1 MYIVILRRLGQGL
14 IVAFMVVLLVFVI
27 AHVLPG
33 DPARIMSPKAHG
45 EKLEKIRE
53 EMGLNRPLYVQ
64 FFEWVTQAARGNFG
78 NSIYLKQPVTNVL
91 KDTVPYTV
99 VLVSLAIVL
108 AIFISLPVGI
118 LAAVHRDTWF
128 DRLALGFSVLAQ
140 SLPNFWLALM
150 LLFVVGVRWDLVP
163 AIGYKGPLYLVLPVI
178 ALSFSMYAVFIR
190 NVRLIMIGT
199 LDSNYFMAAQ
209 ARGIPFWTAV
219 TLHAFKNSWI
229 PLLTI
234 LGVQIGYLLGGSIV
248 VEYIFNYP
256 GMGLLLIRSVL
267 RRDYPVVQ
275 AVALI
280 MAMTFVVINM
290 LVDISYGYIDPRIRR
305 QAQA

>member
-1 MYIVILRRLGQGL
+1 MYVVILRRLGQGL
-14 IVAFMVVLLVFVI
+14 IVGFLVALLVFVV
-27 AHVLPG
+27 ARVLPG
-33 DPARIMSPKAHG
+33 DPARIMSPHAS
-45 EKLEKIRE
+45 EETLETIRE
-53 EMGLNRPLYVQ
+53 EMGLNRPIYVQ
-64 FFEWVTQAARGNFG
+64 FMEWATGVMRGNFG
-78 NSIYLKQPVTNVL
+78 DSIYLRQPVANVIVDPVRNTAL
-91 KDTVPYTV
+91 
-99 VLVSLAIVL
+99 LVGLAVIL
-108 AIFISLPVGI
+108 AIFISLPIGT

-128 DRLALGFSVLAQ
+128 DRVALGFSVLAQ

-150 LLFVVGVRWDLVP
+150 LLFVVTVRWGLVP
-163 AIGYKGPLYLVLPVI
+163 AVGFKGPAYLILPVI
-178 ALSFSMYAVFIR
+178 ALSFAMYAVFIR
-190 NVRLIMIGT
+190 NVRLIMLGA
-199 LDSNYFMAAQ
+199 LESNYFMAAQ

-219 TLHAFKNSWI
+219 IFHAFKNSWI

-290 LVDISYGYIDPRIRR
+290 LVDISYGYIDPRIRK
-305 QAQA
+305 QAQT

>member
-1 MYIVILRRLGQGL
+1 MYVVILRRLGQGL
-14 IVAFMVVLLVFVI
+14 IVGFLVALLVFTI
-27 AHVLPG
+27 ARVLPG
-33 DPARIMSPKAHG
+33 DPARIMSPHAS
-45 EKLEKIRE
+45 EETLVQIRE
-53 EMGLNRPLYVQ
+53 EMGLNRPVPVQ
-64 FFEWVTQAARGNFG
+64 FVAWTAGAIRGNFG
-78 NSIYLKQPVTNVL
+78 DSIYLRQPVTDVL
-91 KDTVPYTV
+91 GEPVRNTMLLVALA
-99 VLVSLAIVL
+99 VLLAIL
-108 AIFISLPVGI
+108 ISLPVGT

-150 LLFVVGVRWDLVP
+150 LLFVVTVRWGLVP
-163 AIGYKGPLYLVLPVI
+163 AVGFKGPAYLILPVV

-190 NVRLIMIGT
+190 NVRLVMLGA
-199 LDSNYFMAAQ
+199 LESNYFMAAQ
-209 ARGIPFWTAV
+209 ARGIPFWNAV
-219 TLHAFKNSWI
+219 AYHAFKNSWI

-267 RRDYPVVQ
+267 RRDYPVIQ

-280 MAMTFVVINM
+280 MSMAFVLINM
-290 LVDISYGYIDPRIRR
+290 LVDISYGYIDPRIRK
-305 QAQA
+305 QAQT

>member
-1 MYIVILRRLGQGL
+1 MYVVILRRLGQGL
-14 IVAFMVVLLVFVI
+14 IVGFMVALLVFVV
-27 AHVLPG
+27 ARVLPG
-33 DPARIMSPKAHG
+33 DPARIMSPHAS
-45 EKLEKIRE
+45 EETLETIRE
-53 EMGLNRPLYVQ
+53 EMGLNRPIYVQ
-64 FFEWVTQAARGNFG
+64 FMEWATGVMRGNFG
-78 NSIYLKQPVTNVL
+78 DSIYLRQPVANVIVDPVRNTAL
-91 KDTVPYTV
+91 
-99 VLVSLAIVL
+99 LVGLAVIL
-108 AIFISLPVGI
+108 AIFISLPIGT

-128 DRLALGFSVLAQ
+128 DRVALGFSVLAQ

-150 LLFVVGVRWDLVP
+150 LLFVVTVRWGLVP
-163 AIGYKGPLYLVLPVI
+163 AVGFKGPAYLILPVI
-178 ALSFSMYAVFIR
+178 ALSFAMYAVFIR
-190 NVRLIMIGT
+190 NVRLIMLGA
-199 LDSNYFMAAQ
+199 LESNYFMAAQ

-219 TLHAFKNSWI
+219 IFHAFKNSWI

>member
-1 MYIVILRRLGQGL
+1 MYVVILRRLGQGL
-14 IVAFMVVLLVFVI
+14 IVGFLVALLVFVV
-27 AHVLPG
+27 ARVLPG
-33 DPARIMSPKAHG
+33 DPARIMSPHAS
-45 EKLEKIRE
+45 EETLETIRE
-53 EMGLNRPLYVQ
+53 EMGLNRPIYVQ
-64 FFEWVTQAARGNFG
+64 FMEWATGVMRGNFG
-78 NSIYLKQPVTNVL
+78 DSIYLRQPVANVIVDPVRNTAL
-91 KDTVPYTV
+91 
-99 VLVSLAIVL
+99 LVGLAVIL
-108 AIFISLPVGI
+108 AIFISLPIGT

-128 DRLALGFSVLAQ
+128 DRVALGFSVLAQ

-150 LLFVVGVRWDLVP
+150 LLFVVTVRWGLVP
-163 AIGYKGPLYLVLPVI
+163 AVGFKGPAYLILPVI
-178 ALSFSMYAVFIR
+178 ALSFAMYAVFIR
-190 NVRLIMIGT
+190 NVRLIMLGA
-199 LDSNYFMAAQ
+199 LESNYFMAAQ

-219 TLHAFKNSWI
+219 IFHAFKNSWI

>member
-1 MYIVILRRLGQGL
+1 MYVVILRRLGQGL
-14 IVAFMVVLLVFVI
+14 LVGFLVALLVFTVARI
-27 AHVLPG
+27 LPG
-33 DPARIMSPKAHG
+33 DPARIMSPHAT
-45 EKLEKIRE
+45 EESLQQIRE
-53 EMGLNRPLYVQ
+53 DMGLNRPIHVQ
-64 FFEWVTQAARGNFG
+64 FVEWCLGAVRGDFG
-78 NSIYLKQPVTNVL
+78 NSIYLRQPVSNVL
-91 KDTVPYTV
+91 AESVPNTVL
-99 VLVSLAIVL
+99 LVGLAVILAIL
-108 AIFISLPVGI
+108 ISLPAGT
-118 LAAVHRDTWF
+118 LAAVHRDSWF
-128 DRLALGFSVLAQ
+128 YRMTLGFSVLAQ

-150 LLFVVGVRWDLVP
+150 LLFVVTVRWNLVP
-163 AIGYKGPLYLVLPVI
+163 AVGFKGPAYLILPVV

-209 ARGIPFWTAV
+209 ARGIPFWNAV
-219 TLHAFKNSWI
+219 AFHAFKNSWI

-267 RRDYPVVQ
+267 RRDYPVIQ

-280 MAMTFVVINM
+280 MSMAFVIINM
-290 LVDISYGYIDPRIRR
+290 LVDISYGYIDPRIRK
-305 QAQA
+305 QAQT